1 VRNQCSENYTAYQGL
16 CEDEVKKRFLEHG
29 ANELPESQARNF
41 LVVSQEVITEPMF
54 LLLVSCCILY
64 LILGDLQEALTLS
77 VFVLVIIGITLF
89 QSWKTEKA
97 LAALKDLSSPKALVI
112 RNGASF
118 YIPSRELVIGDI
130 VIINEG
136 DKVPADAV
144 ILESINL
151 MVDESLLTGES
162 VPVSKYEP
170 EQQLVYSGTSVTQ
183 GMAYLKITA
192 TGANT
197 QLGKIGSALES
208 ITKSESRFQKEV
220 SHIVKVML
228 SLAISLCIII
238 VIFAAQNHGLVQG
251 LLTAITCAIAT
262 LPEEVPAVLTI
273 FMALGAWRIS
283 QKKVLTRKM
292 SAIETLGSI
301 SVLCTDKTGTI
312 TENKMVLSEV
322 FIHSGVYK
330 IDSRTPI
337 PEDYHPLIEF
347 ALLAS
352 KDKSFDPMEQALRD
366 LISSKLVDSDHIHLD
381 WQFIQEYSLSKDLL
395 AMSRAWDSDNE
406 KLYSFYS
413 KGSPEAIFDLCHLP
427 DTELVSLNK
436 QVETMASCG
445 LRVLGVAKSK
455 AKLGYLPS
463 IQHDIDFEFCG
474 LLGFYDPIREGVK
487 EAIANCQTAG
497 IRVIMIT
504 GDHPI
509 TAQNI
514 AKEIGLKNTHKL
526 ITGSELNNFS
536 NNELQEKI
544 KDVVIF
550 SRVIPEQKLRIV
562 EALKKNNEVV
572 AMTGDG
578 VNDAPALKASDVGIA
593 MGLAGTNVAR
603 EAADLVLLDD
613 NFSSTVSAIRS
624 GRRIFSN
631 LRKAISYILAI
642 HIPIAGLT
650 LVPVLLPS
658 LPTIFFPIHVA
669 FLELIIDPTCS
680 VVFEAEPAAKDIM
693 RKAPRS
699 LAEPILNK
707 QKVLISILQGSCLLL
722 AVLAVYFY
730 GISSG
735 RSDTEI
741 RFASFI
747 SLIIGN
753 FILALLNKSWR
764 GKSFTE
770 ILLENRMFVLV
781 SFLTLIILSLI
792 AYLPN
797 LRSLFYFS

>member
-1 VRNQCSENYTAYQGL
+1 MRNHGSENYTAYQGL
-16 CEDEVKKRFLEHG
+16 SEEEINKRFLEHG
-29 ANELPESQARNF
+29 ANELPDSKPRNF
-41 LVVSQEVITEPMF
+41 LIVSQEVITEPMF

-77 VFVLVIIGITLF
+77 IFVLVIIGITLF

-112 RNGASF
+112 REGKSF
-118 YIPSRELVIGDI
+118 YVSSRELVIDDI

-144 ILESINL
+144 ILESVNL

-162 VPVSKYEP
+162 VPVSKYQTEYP
-170 EQQLVYSGTSVTQ
+170 QVYSGTSVTQ
-183 GMAYLKITA
+183 GTAYIKIIG
-192 TGANT
+192 TGLNT
-197 QLGKIGSALES
+197 QLGKIGSALQS
-208 ITKSESRFQKEV
+208 IVKSESRFQKEV
-220 SHIVKVML
+220 SRIVKIMVG
-228 SLAISLCIII
+228 LAISLCVII
-238 VIFAAQNHGLVQG
+238 VIFAAQNHGLIQG

-322 FIHSGVYK
+322 FTTNGVYK
-330 IDSRTPI
+330 IDSKTSI
-337 PEDYHPLIEF
+337 PEAYHSLIEF
-347 ALLAS
+347 AILAS
-352 KDKSFDPMEQALRD
+352 KDDSFDPMERALRD
-366 LISSKLVDSDHIHLD
+366 LISSNLVDSDHIHLD

-395 AMSRAWDSDNE
+395 AMSRAWDSDDE

-413 KGSPEAIFDLCHLP
+413 KGSPEAILDLCHLP
-427 DTELVSLNK
+427 DSELTPLNK
-436 QVETMASCG
+436 QVEIMASRG

-455 AKLGYLPS
+455 TKLSYLPS
-463 IQHDIDFEFCG
+463 LQHDIDFEFCG

-487 EAIANCQTAG
+487 EAITDCHSAG

-536 NNELQEKI
+536 DYELEEKI

-562 EALKKNNEVV
+562 QALKNNNEVV

-593 MGLAGTNVAR
+593 MGRAGTNVAR

-650 LVPVLLPS
+650 LIPVLFPS

-693 RKAPRS
+693 QRLPRS
-699 LAEPILNK
+699 LNEPILNK
-707 QKVLISILQGSCLLL
+707 QKTFISILQGLALLL
-722 AVLAVYFY
+722 VVIAIYFY
-730 GISSG
+730 GIIQG
-735 RSDTEI
+735 KPDTEV
-741 RFASFI
+741 RFMSFL

-753 FILALLNKSWR
+753 FILAFLNKSWR
-764 GKSFTE
+764 KKSFSE
-770 ILLENRMFVLV
+770 MFLDNKA
-781 SFLTLIILSLI
+781 FLIMFLLI
-792 AYLPN
+792 AGICFLLALVPE
-797 LRSLFYFS
+797 LRALFYL